1 VLGKLADHT
10 SISFVYQVCA
20 FLPAIGLFAVFL
32 PKMPRHV
39 R

>member
-10 SISFVYQVCA
+10 SIAFVYQVCA
-20 FLPAIGLFAVFL
+20 FLPAIGLLAVFL
-32 PKMPRHV
+32 PTMPRHA